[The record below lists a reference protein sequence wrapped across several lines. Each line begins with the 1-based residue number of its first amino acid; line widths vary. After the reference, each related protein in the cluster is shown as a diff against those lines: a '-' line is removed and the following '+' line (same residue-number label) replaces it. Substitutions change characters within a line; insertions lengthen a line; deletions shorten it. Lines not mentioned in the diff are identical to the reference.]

1 MHETCSHCDIVLC
14 TVCAIIDLFMYHMVC
29 AFIYIL
35 RNLLM
40 LSSLCILCNV
50 FLFLEP

>member
-1 MHETCSHCDIVLC
+1 MKLVVIV
-14 TVCAIIDLFMYHMVC
+14 TVGICAIIDLFMYHMVC

-35 RNLLM
+35 KNLLM
-40 LSSLCILCNV
+40 FSSLCILCYV